1 MNGRV
6 AAVFGVGSGLGA
18 AVARRFA
25 GEGFAVAM
33 MARREESLAEIR
45 QDIEDDGSTALPVS
59 ADATDAD
66 SVAVAF
72 GRIRSDLGDPE
83 VLVYN
88 AGAFHMGGVL
98 EISPAQFDECFKA
111 NCAGAFYA
119 AREVL
124 PAMVEAGRGTILLT
138 GASAA
143 LRGKARFSALAVGKF
158 GLRALAQSMAREFGP
173 QGIHV
178 SHVII
183 DGQINTPS
191 IREMMPDREEHTML
205 SPESIAQTY
214 WQLHSQDRTAW
225 TLESDLRPSVES
237 F

>member
-1 MNGRV
+1 MNRRV
-6 AAVFGVGSGLGA
+6 AAVLGVGPGLGA
-18 AVARRFA
+18 ALARRFA

-33 MARREESLAEIR
+33 MARREDSLAQIR
-45 QDIEDDGSTALPVS
+45 QDIEDDGGTALPVS

-66 SVAVAF
+66 SVVVAF
-72 GRIRSDLGDPE
+72 ERIRSDLGDPE

-88 AGAFHMGGVL
+88 AGAFQMGGIL
-98 EISPAQFDECFKA
+98 EISPARFDECFRA
-111 NCAGAFYA
+111 NCAGAFFA
-119 AREVL
+119 AGEVL

-138 GASAA
+138 GASAS

-183 DGQINTPS
+183 DGQINTLS

-205 SPESIAQTY
+205 SPDAIAETY

>member
-1 MNGRV
+1 VYTFFRIP
-6 AAVFGVGSGLGA
+6 GSY
-18 AVARRFA
+18 RKP
-25 GEGFAVAM
+25 
-33 MARREESLAEIR
+33 I
-45 QDIEDDGSTALPVS
+45 T
-59 ADATDAD
+59 
-66 SVAVAF
+66 
-72 GRIRSDLGDPE
+72 
-83 VLVYN
+83 VLVEQCCLQLIN
-88 AGAFHMGGVL
+88 CAAT
-98 EISPAQFDECFKA
+98 ISPPHLAHFTATTVRVGTFVSGIK
-111 NCAGAFYA
+111 NAGAFYA

-205 SPESIAQTY
+205 SPDAIAETY

-237 F
+237 I